1 MFRGFEAHL
10 TEPRRCHVFKR
21 LVVATSVSAL
31 AVLGSVGGA
40 TAADAPKSDSAVVV
54 KVAKFKA
61 PKPPKKA
68 IDWDA
73 PAPAP
78 GGISTLRIDW
88 D

>member
-1 MFRGFEAHL
+1 M
-10 TEPRRCHVFKR
+10 FKR

-31 AVLGSVGGA
+31 AILGSVSGA
-40 TAADAPKSDSAVVV
+40 SAEDSTSGRTAVV

-61 PKPPKKA
+61 PKPPKF

-73 PAPAP
+73 PTPAP
-78 GGISTLRIDW
+78 GGGASTQRIDW